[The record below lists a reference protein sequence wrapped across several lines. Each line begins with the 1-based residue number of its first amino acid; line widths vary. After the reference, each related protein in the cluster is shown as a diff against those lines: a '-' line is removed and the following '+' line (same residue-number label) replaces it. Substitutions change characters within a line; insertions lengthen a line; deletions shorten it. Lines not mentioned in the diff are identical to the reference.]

1 MALLTD
7 MGEVAC
13 GTIPIAP
20 VRLGLVKI
28 IKKAIAEVATLELF
42 CFLCHRVD
50 TTYAYSFVAR
60 SMLQL
65 CKHFSGDD
73 DDDDDDDDRHHHH

>member
-20 VRLGLVKI
+20 VRLGL
-28 IKKAIAEVATLELF
+28 IKTIKQAIAEVVTQELV

-50 TTYAYSFVAR
+50 TTYAYAFVAR

-65 CKHFSGDD
+65 CILFSGDD
-73 DDDDDDDDRHHHH
+73 DDCDDDDRHHHH